1 MEFNDRLPS
10 LRHVIVINDQYDSD
24 DVSVKSMSSVI
35 MRGSELKTQEQRRK
49 IIEESLTE
57 RISSRNPIST
67 GSNDPQGNNLIYNA
81 VKQT

>member
-1 MEFNDRLPS
+1 MIYS
-10 LRHVIVINDQYDSD
+10 KK
-24 DVSVKSMSSVI
+24 VK
-35 MRGSELKTQEQRRK
+35 RK